1 MIALGVHAAN
11 LLREGGTFDFG
22 QLLLSGDEQS
32 GTDALKLSGDMTDG
46 DDCELT
52 REPS

>member
-11 LLREGGTFDFG
+11 LLREGGTFEFG
-22 QLLLSGDEQS
+22 QILLSGDEQS
-32 GTDALKLSGDMTDG
+32 GADALELSGDMSDG
-46 DDCELT
+46 DDCELL

>member
-1 MIALGVHAAN
+1 MNLGVIAAK
-11 LLREGGTFDFG
+11 LMSAGGTFDYG

-32 GTDALKLSGDMTDG
+32 GTDALELSGDMSDG
-46 DDCELT
+46 DDCEMI